1 MLAINDYK
9 FWHLMY
15 GIFPT
20 KIIDTVFTIITAIQ
34 LYLLGARYVLKE
46 IRRKLS
52 TKVRKLSSNEP
63 DIPNDLTNHVAV
75 VTGGSRGIGLSAA
88 KDLYRRGCIV
98 IVTSSASSQLERDK
112 MAEEA
117 RESVRPT
124 INGGNILVWPI
135 DFREMSSVFDFVARF
150 NKEYGYLDILINN
163 AGVMFVDKNF
173 TTDGFEYHYQIN
185 YLSHVLL
192 TWLLLPA
199 LNKTNDKNGPARVVN
214 VSSSTHYPRCL
225 FIDDLQSQHTPYSP
239 FHAYAQ
245 SKLCQIMFTYYMA
258 DWLRTDVGQSY
269 RILINSLH
277 PGVAMTGL
285 YQYVWWVRLFPWLA
299 SFLFRTADE
308 GAETVIYCALS
319 TEIESSGYYYE
330 DCARLR
336 SSKFSLNKIYQN
348 RLAELTRKQLAKFIE
363 NYNQTYPEFKVPQI
377 LAY

>member
-9 FWHLMY
+9 FWLLMY
-15 GIFPT
+15 RIFP
-20 KIIDTVFTIITAIQ
+20 KNIIDTVFTIITAIQ

-46 IRRKLS
+46 IHRKLS
-52 TKVRKLSSNEP
+52 SKVRKLSANEP
-63 DIPNDLTNHVAV
+63 DIPDDLTDYVAV

-98 IVTSSASSQLERDK
+98 IVTSSASSQMERDK

-117 RESVRPT
+117 KESVKAT
-124 INGGNILVWPI
+124 NNSGNILVWPI

-150 NKEYGYLDILINN
+150 NKEYGSLDILINN

-173 TTDGFEYHYQIN
+173 TSDGFEYHYQIN

-199 LNKTNDKNGPARVVN
+199 LNKADKKGPARVVN
-214 VSSSTHYPRCL
+214 VSSSTHYPRCAFL
-225 FIDDLQSQHTPYSP
+225 DDLQSQITPYSA

-258 DWLRTDVGQSY
+258 NWLRSDVGQSY
-269 RILINSLH
+269 RVLINCLH

-299 SFLFRTADE
+299 SFLFR
-308 GAETVIYCALS
+308 VCIFFLS
-319 TEIESSGYYYE
+319 II
-330 DCARLR
+330 
-336 SSKFSLNKIYQN
+336 FSYINNFNFSQFPL
-348 RLAELTRKQLAKFIE
+348 
-363 NYNQTYPEFKVPQI
+363 
-377 LAY
+377 